1 MIVTVSQLISEL
13 EERDPQAFIEIRG
26 LGEIEDIE
34 TDDDGTIVLVSGEV
48 YDQ

>member
-1 MIVTVSQLISEL
+1 MIITVGQLMAEL

-26 LGEIEDIE
+26 LGEIADIE

-48 YDQ
+48 YD